1 MLRFFEPVRG
11 EHVYCATQISSD
23 YLRNTGVD
31 GIKYRSTEMRNGL
44 LMSRILLKNTKS
56 IMSKIQND
64 KRIYKQLICQNCL

>member
-11 EHVYCATQISSD
+11 EHVYRTTQIISD

-44 LMSRILLKNTKS
+44 LMSRVLLKNTKS
-56 IMSKIQND
+56 IYVKDSE
-64 KRIYKQLICQNCL
+64 R

>member
-11 EHVYCATQISSD
+11 EHVYRVTQIISD
-23 YLRNTGVD
+23 YLRKTGVD
-31 GIKYRSTEMRNGL
+31 GIKYGSTEMRNGL